1 MLTIEGKAIALNCGA
16 AKKAASS
23 FYLPLHRIKRA
34 LDLLVEG
41 QPVPRGTLQTVFK
54 HMAFDEVRGG
64 PFAHSTRQSWGGAAN
79 LKLNMMCGY
88 LRAEGEAPGPDE

>member
-1 MLTIEGKAIALNCGA
+1 MLTVEGKAIALNCGA

-34 LDLLVEG
+34 LDLLVAG

-54 HMAFDEVRGG
+54 HMAFDEV
-64 PFAHSTRQSWGGAAN
+64 GGATH
-79 LKLNMMCGY
+79 G
-88 LRAEGEAPGPDE
+88 RATRAVVGVG